1 MDMRQTWGGYQVV
14 LASAS
19 PRRKELMA
27 QIGLEPEI
35 RPSRMEE
42 ETREKRPDR
51 VVMELSRQKAEDVAS
66 GCPGGTMVIGADTVV
81 SVGNEMLEK
90 IQGRTHQVYT
100 GVTVL
105 LCQGEDRCHGITFA
119 ERTDVHVYPMTCG
132 EMKEYAQC
140 GEPLDK
146 AGAYGIQGRFAAY
159 IKGIDGDYA
168 NVVGLPVGRLY
179 QEIKRLLED
188 REDD

>member
-1 MDMRQTWGGYQVV
+1 M

-19 PRRKELMA
+19 PRRKELLA

-42 ETREKRPDR
+42 ETREKKPDM

-66 GCPGGTMVIGADTVV
+66 GCPVGTMVIGADTVV
-81 SVGNEMLEK
+81 SVGNEILGKPGTPMRAYEMLEK

-105 LCQGEDRCHGITFA
+105 AVPGGGQVPWDYICGAHGCPCVPHDLRGN
-119 ERTDVHVYPMTCG
+119 EGVC
-132 EMKEYAQC
+132 
-140 GEPLDK
+140 
-146 AGAYGIQGRFAAY
+146 
-159 IKGIDGDYA
+159 
-168 NVVGLPVGRLY
+168 PVRGTPG
-179 QEIKRLLED
+179 
-188 REDD
+188 

>member
-19 PRRKELMA
+19 PRRKELLA

-81 SVGNEMLEK
+81 SVGNEILGKPGTPMRAYEMLEK

-105 LCQGEDRCHGITFA
+105 LCQG
-119 ERTDVHVYPMTCG
+119 
-132 EMKEYAQC
+132 K
-140 GEPLDK
+140 
-146 AGAYGIQGRFAAY
+146 
-159 IKGIDGDYA
+159 
-168 NVVGLPVGRLY
+168 
-179 QEIKRLLED
+179 
-188 REDD
+188 